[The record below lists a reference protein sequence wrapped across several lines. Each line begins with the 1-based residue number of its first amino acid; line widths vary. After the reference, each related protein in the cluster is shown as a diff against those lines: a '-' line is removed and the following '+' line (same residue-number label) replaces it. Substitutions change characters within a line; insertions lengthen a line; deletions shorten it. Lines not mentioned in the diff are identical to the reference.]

1 MKKFFLFTAALLL
14 SLSVGAQELA
24 NFVGT
29 ANTTSPEFKDGKVT
43 FRIAASYATR
53 VQITGGFMP
62 TQKITY
68 NGREMDSPITADMT
82 RNAQGV
88 WEYTINTPAPELY
101 TYNFIVDGVSVNDPS
116 NVMQQRD
123 GTRYLSI
130 LLVPGD
136 FTENYFEANERGN
149 LSKVWYDS
157 PSLGLNRR
165 MYVYTPYGYDDPKN
179 AKTKYPVLYL
189 LHGGGGDE
197 DAWSTL
203 GRTRQIMDNLIAEG
217 KAEPMLVV
225 MPNGNPSE
233 YAARTQMLP
242 TKEGLTFASGFDNY
256 ESMTND
262 IVPYIEANYN
272 VITNRKGRAVAGL
285 SMGGGQSF
293 YIGFR
298 HIDKFANIGIFS
310 SGLLGGSVGAGAF
323 DAEKEM
329 PGIYTN
335 TKKYNNLDLLYISC
349 GTEDNRIDGTEKVVA
364 EMRDKGYNVTYETY
378 PGGHVWSVWRL
389 NLASFVQKVFK

>member
-1 MKKFFLFTAALLL
+1 MKAKTILCALFALSATL
-14 SLSVGAQELA
+14 SLNAQELQ
-24 NFVGT
+24 NFTRRQPVV
-29 ANTTSPEFKDGKVT
+29 SPEVT
-43 FRIAASYATR
+43 DSTVIFRLSAPYATE
-53 VQITGGFMP
+53 VSV
-62 TQKITY
+62 
-68 NGREMDSPITADMT
+68 SPSWLGYGPEAQQMGKMT
-82 RNAQGV
+82 RGDGGV
-88 WEYTINTPAPELY
+88 WSVALPRPESELY
-101 TYNFIVDGVSVNDPS
+101 TYTFTVDGVSTLDPVNIF
-116 NVMQQRD
+116 VQRD
-123 GTRYLSI
+123 GTRFMSAVLIEGGTADLYKERI
-130 LLVPGD
+130 GGGD
-136 FTENYFEANERGN
+136 LEQ
-149 LSKVWYDS
+149 VWYKDS
-157 PSLGLNRR
+157 TNDMTRR
-165 MYVYTPYGYDDPKN
+165 MYVYTPAGYDPKD
-179 AKTKYPVLYL
+179 KRTKYPVLYL

-217 KAEPMLVV
+217 KATPMLVV

-242 TKEGLTFASGFDNY
+242 TKQGLTFASGFDNY

-272 VITNRKGRAVAGL
+272 VITNRSGRAVAGL

-329 PGIYTN
+329 PGIYSN
-335 TKKYNNLDLLYISC
+335 PAKYNKLDLL
-349 GTEDNRIDGTEKVVA
+349 
-364 EMRDKGYNVTYETY
+364 
-378 PGGHVWSVWRL
+378 
-389 NLASFVQKVFK
+389 

>member
-1 MKKFFLFTAALLL
+1 MKAKRILCTLFALTATL
-14 SLSVGAQELA
+14 SLSAQELQ
-24 NFVGT
+24 NFTRRQPVV
-29 ANTTSPEFKDGKVT
+29 SPEMTDSTVI
-43 FRIAASYATR
+43 FRLSAPYATE
-53 VQITGGFMP
+53 VSVSPSWLGYGAEA
-62 TQKITY
+62 QKM
-68 NGREMDSPITADMT
+68 GKMT
-82 RNAQGV
+82 RGDGGV
-88 WEYTINTPAPELY
+88 WSVALPRPESELY
-101 TYNFIVDGVSVNDPS
+101 TYTFTVDGVSTLDPVNIF
-116 NVMQQRD
+116 VQRD
-123 GTRYLSI
+123 GTRFMSAV
-130 LLVPGD
+130 LVDGGTADLYKERIGGGD
-136 FTENYFEANERGN
+136 LEQ
-149 LSKVWYDS
+149 VWYKDS
-157 PSLGLNRR
+157 TNDMIRR
-165 MYVYTPYGYDDPKN
+165 MYVYTPAGYNPNDKR
-179 AKTKYPVLYL
+179 TKYPVLYL

>member
-1 MKKFFLFTAALLL
+1 MKAKTILCALFALSATL
-14 SLSVGAQELA
+14 SLNAQELQ
-24 NFVGT
+24 NFTRRQPVV
-29 ANTTSPEFKDGKVT
+29 SPEVT
-43 FRIAASYATR
+43 DSTVIFRLSAPYATE
-53 VQITGGFMP
+53 VSV
-62 TQKITY
+62 
-68 NGREMDSPITADMT
+68 SPSWLGYGPEAQQMGKMT
-82 RNAQGV
+82 RGDGGV
-88 WEYTINTPAPELY
+88 WSVALPRPESELY
-101 TYNFIVDGVSVNDPS
+101 TYTFTVDGVSTLDPVNIF
-116 NVMQQRD
+116 VQRD
-123 GTRYLSI
+123 GTRYMSAV
-130 LLVPGD
+130 LVEGGTADLYKERIGGGD
-136 FTENYFEANERGN
+136 LEQ
-149 LSKVWYDS
+149 VWYKDS
-157 PSLGLNRR
+157 TNDMTRR
-165 MYVYTPYGYDDPKN
+165 MYVYTPAGYNPNDKR
-179 AKTKYPVLYL
+179 TKYPVLYL

-217 KAEPMLVV
+217 KATPMIVV

-310 SGLLGGSVGAGAF
+310 SGLLGGSVGTGAF

-349 GTEDNRIDGTEKVVA
+349 GTEDNRIEGTEKVVA

>member
-1 MKKFFLFTAALLL
+1 MKAKTILCALFALSATL
-14 SLSVGAQELA
+14 SLNAQELQ
-24 NFVGT
+24 NFTRRQPVV
-29 ANTTSPEFKDGKVT
+29 SPEVT
-43 FRIAASYATR
+43 DSTVIFRLSAPYATE
-53 VQITGGFMP
+53 VSV
-62 TQKITY
+62 
-68 NGREMDSPITADMT
+68 SPSWLGYGPEAQQMGKMT
-82 RNAQGV
+82 RGDGGV
-88 WEYTINTPAPELY
+88 WSVALPRPESELY
-101 TYNFIVDGVSVNDPS
+101 TYTFTVDGVSTLDPVNIF
-116 NVMQQRD
+116 VQRD
-123 GTRYLSI
+123 GTRFMSAVLIEGGTADLYKERI
-130 LLVPGD
+130 GGGD
-136 FTENYFEANERGN
+136 LEQ
-149 LSKVWYDS
+149 VWYKDS
-157 PSLGLNRR
+157 TNDMTRR
-165 MYVYTPYGYDDPKN
+165 MYVYTPAGYDPKD
-179 AKTKYPVLYL
+179 KRTKYPVLYL

-217 KAEPMLVV
+217 KATPMLVV

-242 TKEGLTFASGFDNY
+242 TKQGLTFASGFDNY

-272 VITNRKGRAVAGL
+272 VITNRSGRAVAGL

-335 TKKYNNLDLLYISC
+335 PAKYNKLDLLYISC
-349 GTEDNRIDGTEKVVA
+349 GTEDNRITGTEKVVA
-364 EMRDKGYNVTYETY
+364 EMRDKGYDVTYETY

>member
-1 MKKFFLFTAALLL
+1 MKAKTILCALFALSATL
-14 SLSVGAQELA
+14 SLNAQELQ
-24 NFVGT
+24 NFTRRQPVV
-29 ANTTSPEFKDGKVT
+29 SPEVT
-43 FRIAASYATR
+43 DSTVIFRLSAPYATE
-53 VQITGGFMP
+53 VSV
-62 TQKITY
+62 
-68 NGREMDSPITADMT
+68 SPSWLGYGPEAQQMGKMT
-82 RNAQGV
+82 RGDGGV
-88 WEYTINTPAPELY
+88 WSVALPRPESELY
-101 TYNFIVDGVSVNDPS
+101 TYTFTVDGVSTLDPVNIF
-116 NVMQQRD
+116 VQRD
-123 GTRYLSI
+123 GTRYMSAVLI
-130 LLVPGD
+130 EGGTADLYKERIGGGD
-136 FTENYFEANERGN
+136 LEQ
-149 LSKVWYDS
+149 VWYKDS
-157 PSLGLNRR
+157 TNDMTRR
-165 MYVYTPYGYDDPKN
+165 MYVYTPAGYDPKD
-179 AKTKYPVLYL
+179 KRTKYPVLYL

-217 KAEPMLVV
+217 KATPMLVV

-242 TKEGLTFASGFDNY
+242 TKQGLTFASGFDNY

-272 VITNRKGRAVAGL
+272 VITNRSGRAVAGL

-310 SGLLGGSVGAGAF
+310 SGLLGGSVGTGAF

-329 PGIYTN
+329 PGIYSTPEKFN
-335 TKKYNNLDLLYISC
+335 KLDLLYISC
-349 GTEDNRIDGTEKVVA
+349 GTEDNRITGTEKVVA
-364 EMRDKGYNVTYETY
+364 EMRDKGYDVTYETY